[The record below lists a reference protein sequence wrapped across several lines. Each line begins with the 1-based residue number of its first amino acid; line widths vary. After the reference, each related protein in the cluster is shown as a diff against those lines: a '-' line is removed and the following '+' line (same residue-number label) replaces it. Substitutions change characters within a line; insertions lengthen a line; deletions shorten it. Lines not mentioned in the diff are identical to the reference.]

1 MKPGNNPGFIAW
13 KKKGYKTMKNNTLNY
28 LLYELDLSITDAEN
42 IFQKSLKHFQEKQ
55 FSSYEKHSID
65 LYFNHYIND
74 ENSRDLY
81 NAICIYSGKFNY
93 KTMPEKAAMLYTL
106 GLFESMVLNNE

>member
-1 MKPGNNPGFIAW
+1 
-13 KKKGYKTMKNNTLNY
+13 MKNNTLNY
-28 LLYELDLSITDAEN
+28 IIYDLQLSITDAEN
-42 IFQKSLKHFQEKQ
+42 IYQKSLKHFQKKEM
-55 FSSYEKHSID
+55 SASEKHSIN

-93 KTMPEKAAMLYTL
+93 ETMPEKAAMLYTL
-106 GLFESMVLNNE
+106 YLFESMVLNNDKLR

>member
-1 MKPGNNPGFIAW
+1 
-13 KKKGYKTMKNNTLNY
+13 MKNNTLNY
-28 LLYELDLSITDAEN
+28 LLYELNLSITDAVTIYN
-42 IFQKSLKHFQEKQ
+42 KSLAHFQKKEMSAT
-55 FSSYEKHSID
+55 EKHSIE
-65 LYFNHYIND
+65 LYFNHYVSD

-106 GLFESMVLNNE
+106 GLFESMVLNNGKLC

>member
-1 MKPGNNPGFIAW
+1 
-13 KKKGYKTMKNNTLNY
+13 MKNNTLNY
-28 LLYELDLSITDAEN
+28 LLYDLDLSVMDAAMIYN
-42 IFQKSLKHFQEKQ
+42 KSLKHFNGKQ
-55 FSSYEKHSID
+55 FFASEKHSIE

-93 KTMPEKAAMLYTL
+93 ETMPEKAAMLYTL
-106 GLFESMVLNNE
+106 GLFESMVLNNDKLR

>member
-1 MKPGNNPGFIAW
+1 
-13 KKKGYKTMKNNTLNY
+13 MKNNTLNY
-28 LLYELDLSITDAEN
+28 LLYELDLSVTDVVTVYS
-42 IFQKSLKHFQEKQ
+42 KSLKHFNEKQ
-55 FSSYEKHSID
+55 LSATEKHSIE

-93 KTMPEKAAMLYTL
+93 ETMPEKAAMLYTL
-106 GLFESMVLNNE
+106 YLFESMVLNNDKLR

>member
-1 MKPGNNPGFIAW
+1 
-13 KKKGYKTMKNNTLNY
+13 MKNNTLNY
-28 LLYELDLSITDAEN
+28 LLYELNLSIADAMT
-42 IFQKSLKHFQEKQ
+42 IFKKSLKHFQEKQ
-55 FSSYEKHSID
+55 FSASEKHSIN

-74 ENSRDLY
+74 ETSRDLY

-106 GLFESMVLNNE
+106 YLFESMVLNNE